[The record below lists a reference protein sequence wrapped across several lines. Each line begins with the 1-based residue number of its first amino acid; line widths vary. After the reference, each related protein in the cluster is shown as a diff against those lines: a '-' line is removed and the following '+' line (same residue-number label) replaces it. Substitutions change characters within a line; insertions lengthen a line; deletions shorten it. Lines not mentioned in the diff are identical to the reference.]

1 MCRLSYDGTQKR
13 NSEIEAIALGKMIFV
28 IKILQDFEMKN
39 FKPNILQMK
48 LKIQYLLLIFY
59 QKIQNLTISFLNNT
73 C

>member
-1 MCRLSYDGTQKR
+1 MCLSYDGTQKR

>member
-1 MCRLSYDGTQKR
+1 MCLSFVGIQKR
-13 NSEIEAIALGKMIFV
+13 NSEIEANALGKMIFV